1 VDMIVAGAPNQP
13 GWKKY
18 FGGSFVDEMLH
29 MGESINILVVNHAK
43 DGSTTGYP
51 D

>member
-1 VDMIVAGAPNQP
+1 
-13 GWKKY
+13 
-18 FGGSFVDEMLH
+18 MLH
-29 MGESINILVVNHAK
+29 MGEPINILVVNHAK